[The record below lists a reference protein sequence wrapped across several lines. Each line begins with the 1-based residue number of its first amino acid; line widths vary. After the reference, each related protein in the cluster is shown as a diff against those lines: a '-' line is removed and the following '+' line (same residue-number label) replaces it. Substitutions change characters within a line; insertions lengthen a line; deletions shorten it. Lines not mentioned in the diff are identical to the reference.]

1 MMQNN
6 LNQLQNLLLQVNNH
20 INQINAIIIQMNNL
34 INQIN
39 NPINVPMLNQMN
51 NLMNSMNNYM
61 NFGNQINYNNNIDY
75 SFKEN
80 KEIMNITFDYMGHE
94 HVLLQV
100 EGKETINELINLYLQ
115 KINMPHLMNNY
126 EDKLC
131 FNYNSKLLENL
142 KEKKVKEILNNA
154 SCINVIDKNLFK

>member
-1 MMQNN
+1 MQNN

-39 NPINVPMLNQMN
+39 NPINMPMLNQMN
-51 NLMNSMNNYM
+51 NLMNSMNNYK

-80 KEIMNITFDYMGHE
+80 KEIMNITFKFTRHE
-94 HVLLQV
+94 SLLIQIK
-100 EGKETINELINLYLQ
+100 GNETINELINLYLQ
-115 KINMPHLMNNY
+115 KINMPNLMNNY
-126 EDKLC
+126 EDKLHFC
-131 FNYNSKLLENL
+131 YNGKLLENL
-142 KEKKVKEILNNA
+142 KEKKVKEILNDIC
-154 SCINVIDKNLFK
+154 CINVIEKNLL

>member
-51 NLMNSMNNYM
+51 NLMNSMNNYK
-61 NFGNQINYNNNIDY
+61 NFGNQNYNNNIDY

-80 KEIMNITFDYMGHE
+80 KEIMNITFKFTGHE
-94 HVLLQV
+94 SISSIQI
-100 EGKETINELINLYLQ
+100 EGNETINELINLYLQ
-115 KINMPHLMNNY
+115 KINKPHLMNNY
-126 EDKLC
+126 EDKLY
-131 FNYNSKLLENL
+131 FYYNSKKLENL
-142 KEKKVKEILNNA
+142 KEKKVKEILNHGC
-154 SCINVIDKNLFK
+154 CINVFEKNLL